1 MWSDNETDTD
11 LLGVDRL
18 VDTLVF
24 LAQEPQLRPLTVGVF
39 ADWGSGKSSLMRMAE
54 TRLSAEPERFL
65 CLTFSPWQHEDY
77 DDVKA
82 ALMA

>member
-24 LAQEPQLRPLTVGVF
+24 GVF
-39 ADWGSGKSSLMRMAE
+39 CISPQKGVLSEIVCAPVGSPRSA
-54 TRLSAEPERFL
+54 LSRGGSFGRFL
-65 CLTFSPWQHEDY
+65 HRHDR
-77 DDVKA
+77 
-82 ALMA
+82 ALG